1 MGELSVKRALIGAG
15 FLALSLSQL
24 HRLTPARF
32 RGRGV
37 ILTLHRVRP
46 WRPATP
52 GYAPNALLEVT
63 PEFLA
68 AALAR
73 VKKLGFEL
81 VALEDVPARLAD
93 EKAPRFAALTF
104 DDGYADFVDHA
115 LPVLEKFDAPATL
128 FLCPGMIE
136 PGARLWWLELEEA
149 IRRLDAVEIFGE
161 RFSARTAAEK
171 SRVFERIYWRL
182 RALPESGLLA
192 RCAELAK
199 AAGVADAELRQNLF
213 LDWAALQKLAARP
226 KISFGAHALTH

>member
-1 MGELSVKRALIGAG
+1 M
-15 FLALSLSQL
+15 
-24 HRLTPARF
+24 
-32 RGRGV
+32 
-37 ILTLHRVRP
+37 RP

-68 AALAR
+68 AALVR
-73 VKKLGFEL
+73 VKELGFEF

-93 EKAPRFAALTF
+93 ETAPRFAALTF
-104 DDGYADFVDHA
+104 DDGYADFADHA
-115 LPVLEKFDAPATL
+115 LPVLEKFGAPATV

-149 IRRLDAVEIFGE
+149 IRRLDAVEIFSE

-199 AAGVADAELRQNLF
+199 AAGVAAGQLRQNLF
-213 LDWAALQKLAARP
+213 LDWAALQQLTAKPKL
-226 KISFGAHALTH
+226 SFGAHGLMHLRLAQWPEHIARR